1 MYGIFRDP
9 TDIYTRRKR
18 NNPIKLSID
27 WTKFEVD
34 ERNRKIGSVK
44 LQPVELSVDE
54 FHAAV
59 DYKRDPYGTTL
70 IIRGLRNEWDTER
83 LSSLRKELER
93 FIIDPNDEFSVD
105 FHHWKYKE
113 NHSVNGPIENK
124 VFEELD
130 FRASSIRAEI
140 DTSGELITFEL
151 RHDGDYLFKSTERN
165 PYSELKDIKLTLFY
179 LNQPAKA
186 YFKKRTGYRSFN
198 YGSVFLFLNSFR
210 VFPYGADGDD
220 WLGVDK
226 RKGQGQRRFFGLRE
240 LVGHIQI
247 VDTDDRFEPVS
258 SREGLKRN
266 NAFVQ
271 LAADSQT
278 VRSSFD
284 DEFVFG
290 FFHKAMRK
298 LEKFVVDGLDWDR
311 IDRTIGDGNEDEL
324 LAGNFH
330 YLKGEKPVLETI
342 DSVVTIRSPQ
352 AHILDIDIN
361 LAYLSALAEQESQDY
376 QDLVESLEEKFDGT
390 PIESLKP
397 ADKRN
402 LSRFI
407 SRQAKELKEKNRTN
421 VRLEKSVRRAT
432 AALKSE
438 QKRRIFAEFES
449 TADQTRIIQLHHQ
462 VGLVAGSL
470 LKRINRVV
478 KRYRADVNRYSKEQ
492 LLEVLEAS
500 IFEIEKIQNVA
511 KLASKAD
518 FDISTNRVRE
528 DVIQFVDEYLDKFRD
543 IELGWSMK
551 TEFENSD
558 GAKLVRSF
566 RPVELT
572 MLIDNLIDNAGK
584 AGAKNVTVRA
594 KKSAAGVA
602 LEFLDDGKGLT
613 DRFSADEFFE
623 KGITDT
629 AGSGIGLSHAKQIV
643 EELQGT
649 ISISNGG
656 ELDGARVL
664 VTFNQ

>member
-1 MYGIFRDP
+1 MSKLPTLTFSAHARLKDIVGRGLIISDNIAIIELIKNSKDAGASGVRIDFRQAGNSEATELVISDDGHGMTMEDIEHKWLNIAYSEKKTTAPKSGAYAGSKGIGRFSCDRLGIEL
-9 TDIYTRRKR
+9 DIYTRRKR

-478 KRYRADVNRYSKEQ
+478 KRYRADVNR
-492 LLEVLEAS
+492 
-500 IFEIEKIQNVA
+500 
-511 KLASKAD
+511 
-518 FDISTNRVRE
+518 
-528 DVIQFVDEYLDKFRD
+528 
-543 IELGWSMK
+543 
-551 TEFENSD
+551 
-558 GAKLVRSF
+558 
-566 RPVELT
+566 
-572 MLIDNLIDNAGK
+572 
-584 AGAKNVTVRA
+584 
-594 KKSAAGVA
+594 
-602 LEFLDDGKGLT
+602 
-613 DRFSADEFFE
+613 
-623 KGITDT
+623 
-629 AGSGIGLSHAKQIV
+629 
-643 EELQGT
+643 
-649 ISISNGG
+649 
-656 ELDGARVL
+656 
-664 VTFNQ
+664 

>member
-1 MYGIFRDP
+1 MCIRD
-9 TDIYTRRKR
+9 
-18 NNPIKLSID
+18 S
-27 WTKFEVD
+27 
-34 ERNRKIGSVK
+34 
-44 LQPVELSVDE
+44 
-54 FHAAV
+54 
-59 DYKRDPYGTTL
+59 
-70 IIRGLRNEWDTER
+70 
-83 LSSLRKELER
+83 